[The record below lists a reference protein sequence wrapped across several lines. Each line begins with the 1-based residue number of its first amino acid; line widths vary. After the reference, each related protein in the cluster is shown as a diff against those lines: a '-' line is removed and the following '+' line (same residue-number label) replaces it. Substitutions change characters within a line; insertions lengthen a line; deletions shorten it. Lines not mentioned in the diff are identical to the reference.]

1 MTNPHLP
8 ARPPGFRAGPRLCLA
23 GLLFLTA
30 ALPARAGTPAPAPA
44 PTAVP
49 RAATVSVAGA
59 AVLADGW
66 SVKGYFSGL
75 GTRSR
80 IIQFCAFVMC
90 VALFIMMR
98 KLE

>member
-1 MTNPHLP
+1 VF
-8 ARPPGFRAGPRLCLA
+8 AE
-23 GLLFLTA
+23 
-30 ALPARAGTPAPAPA
+30 
-44 PTAVP
+44 
-49 RAATVSVAGA
+49 
-59 AVLADGW
+59 GW

-75 GTRSR
+75 ATRSR